1 MESSREA
8 PAAPVIALRP
18 AWRSSPWAGLGG
30 VMALGLG
37 LRVWRL
43 DQNGFGTIGTSIHYP
58 VPAHRQPAYHH
69 LGYTEGQ
76 FPCAERACREVLSL
90 PLYPEL
96 TEDELRYVATAVKTF
111 NG

>member
-1 MESSREA
+1 MTRPVEVGPARHAYHLYVIRSPRRDALQQHLRE
-8 PAAPVIALRP
+8 R
-18 AWRSSPWAGLGG
+18 G
-30 VMALGLG
+30 
-37 LRVWRL
+37 
-43 DQNGFGTIGTSIHYP
+43 IGTSIHYP

-69 LGYTEGQ
+69 LGYTEGR

-96 TEDELRYVATAVKTF
+96 TEDELRYVATAVNTF

>member
-1 MESSREA
+1 MQLAAVEEDAVAGFAVVDMNRPQQHLRE
-8 PAAPVIALRP
+8 R
-18 AWRSSPWAGLGG
+18 G
-30 VMALGLG
+30 
-37 LRVWRL
+37 
-43 DQNGFGTIGTSIHYP
+43 IGTSIHYP

-69 LGYTEGQ
+69 LGYEEGQ

-96 TEDELRYVATAVKTF
+96 TEDELRYVATAVNTF